1 MDSLVLDLQRLASES
16 KEKLSDLLRKAL
28 VVATKLGLDDFR
40 TWIECELKGY
50 PAVEVPQYRVCR
62 SSYHVRNPY
71 HGLQPVIIPD
81 AKLEKAF
88 CEIRITESIE
98 SLQHVLDE
106 EGKNGSVGFSIP
118 PEHEV
123 QLRRDADLPG
133 MPLVRLVSTNNLSAI
148 LDTVRTTILEWALKL
163 EAEGILGEGMSFSSE
178 EKQKAESNP
187 QINIAN
193 FQGILGNVTG
203 GQVHQNTLV
212 NIRQNDF
219 KSLNKALSFFGIS
232 PEDITELHDAV
243 KSEPRL
249 KSDAKFGPKVGSW
262 LGRVVQK
269 VAEGGLKVG
278 GSVTSSILTDAIKK
292 YYGI

>member
-16 KEKLSDLLRKAL
+16 REKLSDLLRKAL

-50 PAVEVPQYRVCR
+50 PTVEVPEYRVCR

-123 QLRRDADLPG
+123 QLRRGADLLG

-163 EAEGILGEGMSFSSE
+163 EAEGILGEGMSFTSD
-178 EKQKAESNP
+178 EKQKAMASP
-187 QINIAN
+187 QISIHN
-193 FQGILGNVTG
+193 FHGILGNVSSS
-203 GQVHQNTLV
+203 QVAQYTQV
-212 NIRQNDF
+212 NVQQNDF
-219 KSLNKALSFFGIS
+219 ESLRAAML
-232 PEDITELHDAV
+232 DIGVDDADIDLLQDAV
-243 KSEPRL
+243 REDPPVTKA
-249 KSDAKFGPKVGSW
+249 DKFGPRVGRW
-262 LGRVVQK
+262 LGSMVQK
-269 VAEGGLKVG
+269 AAEGVSKIGVNVA
-278 GSVTSSILTDAIKK
+278 SAVLTEALKK
-292 YYGI
+292 YYGV